1 MDVLI
6 ELLPP
11 SYTGKSEA
19 LAKDSKRQT
28 PQQKNNK
35 VKKQEPELA
44 SSADEDKQKK
54 INPSAFYKDRRS
66 GDDRRHQRLNRGR
79 WLESRDRNDRR
90 ATDMK
95 VFVKI

>member
-1 MDVLI
+1 MDVLT

-28 PQQKNNK
+28 PQQENNQ
-35 VKKQEPELA
+35 VTKQDPELA
-44 SSADEDKQKK
+44 SSVDEDKKEK
-54 INPSAFYKDRRS
+54 INPPVFCKDRRS

-90 ATDMK
+90 ATEMK
-95 VFVKI
+95 VFVKV